1 MVNREQEVYTG
12 AERDKRMKDSIE
24 LYQRPDGTWD
34 IYDDKYD
41 ITIHC
46 ETKKDQDEAIAVLKH
61 EEQVKEAIRKHNM
74 EKLAQDEISNF
85 EYEILKIY
93 GVME

>member
-1 MVNREQEVYTG
+1 MIGQGKGQKMQSEKE
-12 AERDKRMKDSIE
+12 
-24 LYQRPDGTWD
+24 
-34 IYDDKYD
+34 
-41 ITIHC
+41 
-46 ETKKDQDEAIAVLKH
+46 DQDEIIVVLKR